1 MCTEWTQRRISVVAK
16 KENKKTAL
24 QRKES
29 FSLRREC
36 YLLAQEHLFLKSCEA
51 LYLTSVWSIIS
62 APSGFQQQ
70 KLENGEQ
77 FYQSPAWQQNKT
89 LVN

>member
-1 MCTEWTQRRISVVAK
+1 MNTEK
-16 KENKKTAL
+16 DFCCCKEGEQKTAL

-29 FSLRREC
+29 FYLRREC
-36 YLLAQEHLFLKSCEA
+36 YLLAQEHLFLKCCEA
-51 LYLTSVWSIIS
+51 LYLTSMWSIIS

-77 FYQSPAWQQNKT
+77 FYQSPA
-89 LVN
+89 